1 MSEHYGSPKLIRGI
15 VPVVPTPFTSGDE
28 VDLDALA
35 GLVEFACR
43 SGVPAICLPAYGS
56 EFYKLT
62 DIERSALVD
71 AAVKQ
76 AKGRVKVVAQSN
88 HPSARIA
95 SEIAHR
101 NEALGADVISFAI
114 PRQFALAEDD
124 VLRYCESIVR
134 SVSVPVLIQ
143 DFNPGGATVGGSFAA
158 RLAASFG
165 NFGYLKLEEPLMGP
179 KVAAIRAATGDRIG
193 VLEGWG
199 GMYLLELIPCGICG
213 AMPGLAMCDLFV
225 RVFHLASTGDLDGAF
240 AIYRSML
247 PQIVYA
253 MQNMEL
259 YHHMEKRLLQARG
272 LLRSSAVREPFLR
285 LEPHMEAH
293 IEALDRSVLAE
304 LERQGLSLSH
314 RR

>member
-1 MSEHYGSPKLIRGI
+1 MSEHNGSPKLIRGI

-35 GLVEFACR
+35 GLVEFACQ

-62 DIERSALVD
+62 ETERCTLID

-76 AKGRVKVVAQSN
+76 AKGRVQVFAQSN
-88 HPSARIA
+88 HPSSRIA
-95 SEIAHR
+95 SEIARR
-101 NEALGADVISFAI
+101 NEGLGADLISFAI
-114 PRQFALAEDD
+114 PRQFALAEED
-124 VLRYCESIVR
+124 VLRYCEAILQ
-134 SVSVPVLIQ
+134 SVSVPVLVQ
-143 DFNPGGATVGGSFAA
+143 DFNPGGATVGGAFAA

-179 KVAAIRAATGDRIG
+179 KVAAIRVATGDRIG

-199 GMYLLELIPCGICG
+199 GMYLLELIPTGIRG
-213 AMPGLAMCDLFV
+213 AMPGLAMCDLFG
-225 RVFHLASTGDLDGAF
+225 RVFDLASSGNLDGAF

-272 LLRSSAVREPFLR
+272 LLRSSAVREPSLR
-285 LEPHMEAH
+285 LEAHVEAH
-293 IEALDRSVLAE
+293 IEALNRLVLAE
-304 LERQGLSLSH
+304 VERQGLTNQQ
-314 RR
+314 